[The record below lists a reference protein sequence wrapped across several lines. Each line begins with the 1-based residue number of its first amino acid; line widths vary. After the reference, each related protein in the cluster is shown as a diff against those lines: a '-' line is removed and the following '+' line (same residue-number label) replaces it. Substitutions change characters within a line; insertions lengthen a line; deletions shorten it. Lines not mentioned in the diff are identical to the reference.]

1 MVPFA
6 KTGGLA
12 DVAGALPGALKRL
25 EVDARL
31 ALPLYRMIRGKDLD
45 MRLVLE
51 NLNVPISND
60 SEAWK
65 TIVANGMKADF
76 SWDGSATSYL
86 EPYRSFNDP
95 PFIHQE
101 QKEKYSAP

>member
-12 DVAGALPGALKRL
+12 VVAGALPGALKRL

-65 TIVANGMKADF
+65 TIVALCAFVVGICVRNDTLVVVSFVALCLTGLQA
-76 SWDGSATSYL
+76 ARVRR
-86 EPYRSFNDP
+86 PFND
-95 PFIHQE
+95 
-101 QKEKYSAP
+101 